1 MIEFLLSAGKLS
13 IRDFCPYAKGRMRTI
28 NFAGAAAQIFCASGQ
43 SQAFFACV
51 FAYDRTGNGH

>member
-1 MIEFLLSAGKLS
+1 M
-13 IRDFCPYAKGRMRTI
+13 PKGVCGQLI
-28 NFAGAAAQIFCASGQ
+28 SPEPLAQIFCASGQ